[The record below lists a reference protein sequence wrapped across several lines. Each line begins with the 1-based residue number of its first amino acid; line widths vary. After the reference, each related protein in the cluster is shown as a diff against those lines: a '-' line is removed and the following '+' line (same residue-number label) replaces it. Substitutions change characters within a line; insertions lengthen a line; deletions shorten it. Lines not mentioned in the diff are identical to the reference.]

1 MDNMT
6 MKTAVVKA
14 CQLSSIIAVIAE
26 KGSGNPDSTNLI
38 SLAEEISGN
47 LATYLLEKEC
57 EDNTKQGGD
66 NV

>member
-1 MDNMT
+1 MTNMT
-6 MKTAVVKA
+6 MQTAVVKA

-47 LATYLLEKEC
+47 LATFLLEK
-57 EDNTKQGGD
+57 
-66 NV
+66 